1 MYDPRKYFSIAK
13 THSMIELKPE
23 IEISG
28 INDFA
33 ALNDPYTAVFEV
45 TALNAIKYQW
55 LVHFKDDKENEW
67 HPVKG
72 AIMPRLVISS
82 YIETPYDFD
91 GALFACEISNDL
103 DTIYSA
109 PAEFKIKYPE
119 EAPTI
124 NSSLPENVT
133 IPSDK
138 IGAKVAEYNNFQNS
152 RYAEYVVLVK

>member
-1 MYDPRKYFSIAK
+1 MYDPRKDFSIAK

-45 TALNAIKYQW
+45 TAENAIKYQW

-103 DTIYSA
+103 GTIYSE
-109 PAEFKIKYPE
+109 PAKFNIIYPKY
-119 EAPTI
+119 APTI
-124 NSSLPENVT
+124 KSGLPQNVT
-133 IPSDK
+133 ITSDK